1 MVPIERARTNPE
13 IKKMKLENLFGSPM
27 IFLKK
32 FLAIIKL
39 SCHKRMSYVK
49 EEGIAGI
56 SISNFSLQARATIS
70 AAHRGSLT

>member
-1 MVPIERARTNPE
+1 MAPIETARTNPE
-13 IKKMKLENLFGSPM
+13 IKKMKLENLFESLM

-32 FLAIIKL
+32 FLGIIKL
-39 SCHKRMSYVK
+39 LRHKRVSYVK
-49 EEGIAGI
+49 GEGIGGI

>member
-1 MVPIERARTNPE
+1 MAPIEMARTNPE
-13 IKKMKLENLFGSPM
+13 IKKMKLENLFESLM

-32 FLAIIKL
+32 FLGIIKL
-39 SCHKRMSYVK
+39 PRHKRVSYVK
-49 EEGIAGI
+49 GEGGI